1 MDSDSLCVLKCVIAL
16 NGTGVC
22 TRVVPVLVLLDPP
35 ALEELEVLLREV
47 PLKDVFALE
56 EMLVEVL
63 ALDKTVAF
71 VAAVEDGDSA
81 EVDVT
86 LLDRAEVEP
95 MLFGDS
101 ADEDDAED
109 PTPAVE
115 EGVNMA
121 FPVEGATPDPA
132 PDDEPAVFDAVA
144 FEVLLVEEDWM

>member
-81 EVDVT
+81 EVGVT
-86 LLDRAEVEP
+86 LLER
-95 MLFGDS
+95 
-101 ADEDDAED
+101 
-109 PTPAVE
+109 E

-121 FPVEGATPDPA
+121 FPVEGATPEPA